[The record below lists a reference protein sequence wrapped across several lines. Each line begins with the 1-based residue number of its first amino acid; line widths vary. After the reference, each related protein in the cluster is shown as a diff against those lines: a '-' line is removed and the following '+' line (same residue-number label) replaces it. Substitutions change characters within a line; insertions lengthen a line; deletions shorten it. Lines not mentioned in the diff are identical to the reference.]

1 MRYILIL
8 VNFGKDE
15 NWMKFTS
22 IVGFLCGKYLNPLVY
37 YLVLHITPVRHK
49 IENYNHC
56 NANLDR
62 SKKI

>member
-22 IVGFLCGKYLNPLVY
+22 IVLVFVVKKLYPQRELLNLNRVVVCIMKIY
-37 YLVLHITPVRHK
+37 IICTHITP
-49 IENYNHC
+49 
-56 NANLDR
+56 
-62 SKKI
+62 